1 MVLTAEQTCSRAL
14 FIGFEKLNGCECP
27 MSNCDPFAI
36 FEDEGYDLKWSFNP

>member
-1 MVLTAEQTCSRAL
+1 MVLTGKQTWSRAL

-27 MSNCDPFAI
+27 MSNCAPFAI